1 MNTKNSCF
9 TGTISVRRN
18 GRTNE
23 VHFRRKNVT
32 IHVRNVGRDVRQVN
46 QVLHKPELR
55 VCYYDLNKLSFD
67 SQIVVCTRVKS
78 SHTEL
83 R

>member
-32 IHVRNVGRDVRQVN
+32 IHVWCVGRDVRQVN
-46 QVLHKPELR
+46 QVLHK
-55 VCYYDLNKLSFD
+55 S
-67 SQIVVCTRVKS
+67 RVKGVL
-78 SHTEL
+78 L
-83 R
+83 RPK